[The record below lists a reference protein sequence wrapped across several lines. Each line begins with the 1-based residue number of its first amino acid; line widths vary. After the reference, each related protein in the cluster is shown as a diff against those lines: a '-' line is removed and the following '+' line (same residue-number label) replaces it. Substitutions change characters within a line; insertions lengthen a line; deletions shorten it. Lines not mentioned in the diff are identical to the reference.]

1 MSQYYIL
8 RYSQGWNQHEVL
20 VHHTDFQANG
30 IARTGYVCELA
41 INVNL
46 TAIRVNKTIEN
57 VHEGRFTR
65 AILAYQSMNL
75 AFTHLE
81 IDMIVGNTPGQVLV
95 MLRISTAKGL
105 DCSWVAASSVLSSID
120 NTPTAHAGEDEP
132 RPYIIPNLARKV
144 CRQRQ
149 VVWCDQQDLPE
160 QSIPTRRVK
169 FGADMAD
176 WDCCS
181 NLPRC

>member
-57 VHEGRFTR
+57 VHQRRFTCT
-65 AILAYQSMNL
+65 ILAYQSMNL

-81 IDMIVGNTPGQVLV
+81 IDMIVGNDAGPGFSDVAHLHCK
-95 MLRISTAKGL
+95 RIGL
-105 DCSWVAASSVLSSID
+105 LLGCSLKCAFQ
-120 NTPTAHAGEDEP
+120 H
-132 RPYIIPNLARKV
+132 R
-144 CRQRQ
+144 
-149 VVWCDQQDLPE
+149 
-160 QSIPTRRVK
+160 
-169 FGADMAD
+169 
-176 WDCCS
+176 
-181 NLPRC
+181 